1 MVDVI
6 PKQPLDHLS
15 LWRGQELQER
25 ADWQIHFTE
34 PEIDELLLAAESLTD
49 RSAEKIE
56 LTDIEL
62 PKLVSRL
69 TRVQHDLEHGSGA
82 VFLRGLP
89 ADNLDQAALG
99 RVFWIIAVHLG
110 TPLSQSAEGELI
122 FSVADAGYA
131 PDDPRMRGPNTR
143 SKLSYHTARCDVI
156 GFCCHRQAKSG
167 GENRIVSSMAL
178 YNEILKQRPD
188 MLELI

>member
-62 PKLVSRL
+62 PKLVS
-69 TRVQHDLEHGSGA
+69 
-82 VFLRGLP
+82 
-89 ADNLDQAALG
+89 
-99 RVFWIIAVHLG
+99 I
-110 TPLSQSAEGELI
+110 
-122 FSVADAGYA
+122 
-131 PDDPRMRGPNTR
+131 
-143 SKLSYHTARCDVI
+143 C
-156 GFCCHRQAKSG
+156 
-167 GENRIVSSMAL
+167 
-178 YNEILKQRPD
+178 
-188 MLELI
+188 